1 MQITVSLLRWNQII
15 EQLES
20 CEQILCGLEDELLQ
34 IGNTFTYS
42 EDLVMHQIE
51 KSLKKEQKRLSEKI
65 RQIHVLSNILTGIQE
80 LYCDTEEMILEA
92 SEPLPKMFSEISGL
106 QNFEQLKKL
115 VTPIFDT
122 GKR

>member
-106 QNFEQLKKL
+106 QNFEQLKNL